1 MAERRISTR
10 VAVVGESEYRA
21 AMRSINTELKNLQSA
36 LDLTE
41 SKYKGNEN
49 SLEALTAKGKDLNN
63 ILAKQKESVAK
74 AEEGLQNAK
83 NAVKSHAEAC
93 AELNAKIEE
102 NNTALK
108 ELKNSSADTTEEE
121 NKLKEANE
129 KLNAELKYH
138 EACIK
143 SAEDGVTK
151 WETDLNKANIALN
164 EAQRAVDS
172 NNAAIEAHEKSTRKD
187 TDAVNALAMAMIASE
202 LKQAIHEIT
211 EALTECVDASVEFE
225 SAMTGVAK
233 TTDMSD
239 DELSAMSEE
248 IKNLATQI
256 PITTTELAGIVETA
270 GQLGIEKDNLIS
282 FATVMANLGV
292 ATNLTSEE
300 AATMLAR
307 FANVTGMA
315 PELYENLGSV
325 IVALGNNFATTE
337 SEIVTMGQRLAAA
350 GELAGLTE
358 PEIMALATA
367 MSSVGIEA
375 EAGGTAM
382 TQTLTAIEKAV
393 VNGGDNLN
401 KFAEISGMSA
411 EQFASTWE
419 NKPIEAIEAFIEGL
433 GKLDEQGESATL
445 VLDEMG
451 LSGVRQSNMLKSLA
465 TASGLLSSAVGTAN
479 IAWAEKNALMKE
491 ASTRYETTESKM
503 TMFKS
508 SVNNLKIAVGDQL
521 TPAIAELADSGTD
534 VVKWATDFVQA
545 NEWLAP
551 TITAVATALGVYTT
565 ALTGFTT
572 IQKILPLI
580 KAFNS
585 ALADNP
591 ATMVAIAIVG
601 LATAIATLVAVMPS
615 ATKEADELYD
625 TLETCNK
632 TLKNAQTE
640 FADTTDEIEAT
651 SKVIDNHIS
660 RLEELNKKTSL
671 TKEEQD
677 EYNGIVAMLQELLP
691 NVGIEMDNTT
701 GKLKT
706 TTEELRL
713 GAQAWEQYAQE
724 QAFATIL
731 AEQKAAL
738 VETQVGL
745 EKARME
751 LEKYHSTA
759 TQGTYDCIA
768 AMEAEQ
774 AAREEL
780 AQAVIDSKGKET
792 EAVTAAR
799 EKAEEATNKTFEV
812 MSQLTESEIQ
822 AAEAMFELQN
832 SMAEAS
838 ASIEE
843 QKAQLAETQGMI
855 DSYKGSLDGAVESS
869 QAMAQSASETKE
881 TFSTLGEGATEGF
894 QQIPEAA
901 NTALS
906 DTKANVE
913 SAKPEI
919 VASVTDMGLQ
929 AATGY
934 EEQLAGMKDSTTQ
947 VLSDVNQTVLGYRS
961 SAYSA
966 GYSVGSG
973 ISQGAAVGVRA
984 YAAQVAA
991 EAAAM
996 VRNAINAANQ
1006 AAQINSPSKLTR
1018 KTGQGLDEGMIYGIR
1033 DLEDEVVAQME
1044 DTMGKVTAVEV
1055 DPPEIPD
1062 NTAQILSMIN
1072 GVSASDD
1079 RLISSID
1086 KLAKAKNRPVNVE
1099 VTQNVYAND
1108 TSYAGQQRE
1117 AKRNMKQVARE
1128 LNR

>member
-1 MAERRISTR
+1 MAERRIATR

-102 NNTALK
+102 NNTALE

-143 SAEDGVTK
+143 SAEEGVTK
-151 WETDLNKANIALN
+151 WETDLNKANITLN
-164 EAQRAVDS
+164 EAQRAVDE
-172 NNAAIEAHEKSTRKD
+172 NNAAIEAHEKGVRQD
-187 TDAVNALAMAMIASE
+187 ADAVNALAAALLASG
-202 LKQAIHEIT
+202 LKKAIHEIT

-225 SAMTGVAK
+225 SAMAGVAK

-411 EQFASTWE
+411 EQFASTWK

-479 IAWAEKNALMKE
+479 TAWAENNALMKE

-503 TMFKS
+503 TMFKN

-521 TPAIAELADSGTD
+521 APAIAELAGSGTD

-551 TITAVATALGVYTT
+551 TLMGVATALGAYSIGL
-565 ALTGFTT
+565 AGFMT
-572 IQKILPLI
+572 IPKILPLI
-580 KAFNS
+580 TAFNS
-585 ALADNP
+585 ALANNP
-591 ATMVAIAIVG
+591 AAIVAIAIVG
-601 LATAIATLVAVMPS
+601 LVTVIGTLAATMPS
-615 ATKEADELYD
+615 ATEKADALRKSMDECAD
-625 TLETCNK
+625 SFEDAEK
-632 TLKNAQTE
+632 TYSSTSKN
-640 FADTTDEIEAT
+640 IEST
-651 SKVIDNHIS
+651 SKVLEAYIS
-660 RLEELNKKTSL
+660 RLEELEGQTEL
-671 TKEEQD
+671 T
-677 EYNGIVAMLQELLP
+677 
-691 NVGIEMDNTT
+691 
-701 GKLKT
+701 
-706 TTEELRL
+706 
-713 GAQAWEQYAQE
+713 
-724 QAFATIL
+724 
-731 AEQKAAL
+731 
-738 VETQVGL
+738 
-745 EKARME
+745 
-751 LEKYHSTA
+751 
-759 TQGTYDCIA
+759 
-768 AMEAEQ
+768 EAEQ
-774 AAREEL
+774 AEYKRLVGEIARIMPEANTAISESTGL
-780 AQAVIDSKGKET
+780 LENGASALRENADEWRNMAQA
-792 EAVTAAR
+792 AA
-799 EKAEEATNKTFEV
+799 
-812 MSQLTESEIQ
+812 ESARIQ
-822 AAEAMFELQN
+822 AMTQDLTDAYIALYEAQDELTVLT
-832 SMAEAS
+832 S
-838 ASIEE
+838 
-843 QKAQLAETQGMI
+843 
-855 DSYKGSLDGAVESS
+855 
-869 QAMAQSASETKE
+869 SASEQTLSYASALQELYTAQANYSEVQKSGNATYYE
-881 TFSTLGEGATEGF
+881 LEAAYQAVEAAQGKVVDSAQGLSREEKLAGQEIAALRDEFATAEAGVATYEERIRILEESTAGVSAATGEAAGNVERFAEGATTANEKLSTLGDGTTENL
-894 QQIPEAA
+894 QQIPEAMG
-901 NTALS
+901 TALS
-906 DTKANVE
+906 DTEVQVE

-919 VASVTDMGLQ
+919 VASVTDMALQ

-934 EEQLAGMKDSTTQ
+934 EEQLAVMKDSTTQ

>member
-1 MAERRISTR
+1 MAERRIATR
-10 VAVVGESEYRA
+10 VAIVGESEYRA
-21 AMRSINTELKNLQSA
+21 AMRTISNELKNLQSA
-36 LDLTE
+36 LALTE

-49 SLEALTAKGKDLNN
+49 SLGALTAKGKDLNA
-63 ILAKQKESVAK
+63 ILAKQQQEVSK

-83 NAVKSHAEAC
+83 NAVKSHTDAC
-93 AELNAKIEE
+93 AELNAQIED
-102 NNTALK
+102 NKATLK
-108 ELKNSSADTTEEE
+108 ELQASSADTTEEE
-121 NKLKEANE
+121 KKLTEANE
-129 KLNAELKYH
+129 KLNKELEFHKAAIKAAE
-138 EACIK
+138 E
-143 SAEDGVTK
+143 GVTR
-151 WETDLNKANIALN
+151 WETDLNNANIALN

-172 NNAAIEAHEKSTRKD
+172 NNAAIEAHEKGVRQD
-187 TDAVNALAMAMIASE
+187 ADAVNALAAAMIASG
-202 LKQAIHEIT
+202 LKKAIHEIT

-225 SAMTGVAK
+225 SAMAGVAK

-239 DELSAMSEE
+239 AELSAMGEE
-248 IKNLATQI
+248 IKNLATEI

-270 GQLGIEKDNLIS
+270 GQLGIEKDNLVS

-325 IVALGNNFATTE
+325 VVALGNNFATTE

-393 VNGGDNLN
+393 ANGGDNLS

-411 EQFASTWE
+411 EQFTSTWE
-419 NKPIEAIEAFIEGL
+419 SKPIEAIEAFIEGL

-465 TASGLLSSAVGTAN
+465 TASGLLSSAVDTAN
-479 IAWAEKNALMKE
+479 TAWVENNALTKE

-503 TMFKS
+503 TMFKN

-521 TPAIAELADSGTD
+521 TPAIANLVDSGTD

-551 TITAVATALGVYTT
+551 TLTGVATALGAYSVGL
-565 ALTGFTT
+565 AGFTT
-572 IQKILPLI
+572 IPKILPLI
-580 KAFNS
+580 QAFNS
-585 ALADNP
+585 ALAKNP
-591 ATMVAIAIVG
+591 AAIVAIAIVG
-601 LATAIATLVAVMPS
+601 LVTAIGTLVAVMPS
-615 ATKEADELYD
+615 ATEKADALRESMDECADSFDEADKTYTD
-625 TLETCNK
+625 TA
-632 TLKNAQTE
+632 KN
-640 FADTTDEIEAT
+640 IGAT
-651 SKVIDNHIS
+651 SKVLETYIS
-660 RLEELNKKTSL
+660 RLEELEGQTELTETEQAEYKRLVGEIARIVPEANTAINETTGLLETGASALRKSADEWRNMAQAAAESARIEAMSQGLTDAYIALNVAQDDLTVATANASGQTLSYATS
-671 TKEEQD
+671 
-677 EYNGIVAMLQELLP
+677 LQELY
-691 NVGIEMDNTT
+691 T
-701 GKLKT
+701 
-706 TTEELRL
+706 
-713 GAQAWEQYAQE
+713 AQANFNEV
-724 QAFATIL
+724 
-731 AEQKAAL
+731 QKSGNASYY
-738 VETQVGL
+738 
-745 EKARME
+745 E
-751 LEKYHSTA
+751 LEAAYQAVEAAQHKVIEASSGLSAEEKLAGQEIASLRDEVAIAEEGVASYEARISILQESM
-759 TQGTYDCIA
+759 QGTSA
-768 AMEAEQ
+768 ATSEAADNVE
-774 AAREEL
+774 RFSE
-780 AQAVIDSKGKET
+780 G
-792 EAVTAAR
+792 
-799 EKAEEATNKTFEV
+799 ATN
-812 MSQLTESEIQ
+812 
-822 AAEAMFELQN
+822 AN
-832 SMAEAS
+832 
-838 ASIEE
+838 
-843 QKAQLAETQGMI
+843 ET
-855 DSYKGSLDGAVESS
+855 L
-869 QAMAQSASETKE
+869 
-881 TFSTLGEGATEGF
+881 STLGDGTTENL
-894 QQIPEAA
+894 QQIPEAMG
-901 NTALS
+901 TALS
-906 DTKANVE
+906 DTEAQVE

-934 EEQLAGMKDSTTQ
+934 EEQLSGMKDSTTQ
-947 VLSDVNQTVLGYRS
+947 VLSDVNQTVLSYRS
-961 SAYSA
+961 SAYSS

-1033 DLEDEVVAQME
+1033 DLEDEVIAQME

-1055 DPPEIPD
+1055 EPPEIPD

-1099 VTQNVYAND
+1099 FTQNVYAND

>member
-1 MAERRISTR
+1 MAERRIATR
-10 VAVVGESEYRA
+10 VAIVGESEYRA
-21 AMRSINTELKNLQSA
+21 AMRTISNELKNLQSA
-36 LDLTE
+36 LQLTE

-49 SLEALTAKGKDLNN
+49 SLEALTAKSKDLNA
-63 ILAKQKESVAK
+63 ILAKQKEKVSE
-74 AEEGLQNAK
+74 AEEGLLNAK
-83 NAVKSHAEAC
+83 NAVKSHTDAC
-93 AELNAKIEE
+93 TELEAKIKE
-102 NNTALK
+102 NNAALK

-138 EACIK
+138 KACIK
-143 SAEDGVTK
+143 SAEEGVTK
-151 WETDLNKANIALN
+151 WETDLNNANIALN
-164 EAQRAVDS
+164 EAQRAVDE
-172 NNAAIEAHEKSTRKD
+172 NNAAIEAHEKGVRQD
-187 TDAVNALAMAMIASE
+187 ADAVNALAAALLASG
-202 LKQAIHEIT
+202 LKKAIHEIT

-225 SAMTGVAK
+225 SAMAGVAK

-239 DELSAMSEE
+239 DELSAMGEE

-270 GQLGIEKDNLIS
+270 GQLGIEKDNLVS

-325 IVALGNNFATTE
+325 VVALGNNFATTE

-393 VNGGDNLN
+393 VNGGDNLK

-411 EQFASTWE
+411 EQFTSTWE
-419 NKPIEAIEAFIEGL
+419 SKPIEAIEAFIEGL

-465 TASGLLSSAVGTAN
+465 TASGLLSSAVDTAN
-479 IAWAEKNALMKE
+479 TAWVENNALMKE
-491 ASTRYETTESKM
+491 ATTRYETTESKM
-503 TMFKS
+503 TMFKN

-534 VVKWATDFVQA
+534 VVKWATEFVQA

-551 TITAVATALGVYTT
+551 TLTGVATALGAYSIGL
-565 ALTGFTT
+565 AGFMT
-572 IQKILPLI
+572 IPKILPLI
-580 KAFNS
+580 TAFNS
-585 ALADNP
+585 ALAANP
-591 ATMVAIAIVG
+591 AGIVAIAILG
-601 LATAIATLVAVMPS
+601 LVTAIGTFAAVMPS

-625 TLETCNK
+625 TLDTCSK
-632 TLKNAQTE
+632 TLKDAQME

-651 SKVIDNHIS
+651 SKVIDSHIS
-660 RLEELNKKTSL
+660 RLEELNEKTSL

-706 TTEELRL
+706 TTDELRL

-751 LEKYHSTA
+751 LEKYQSTA

-780 AQAVIDSKGKET
+780 AQALIDSKGKET

-838 ASIEE
+838 TSIEE
-843 QKAQLAETQGMI
+843 QKVQLQETQEMI
-855 DSYKGSLDGAVESS
+855 DSYKGSLDDAAESS
-869 QAMAQSASETKE
+869 ESMAQSASETKE
-881 TFSTLGEGATEGF
+881 IFSTLGEGAAEGF

-901 NTALS
+901 STAMS

-934 EEQLAGMKDSTTQ
+934 EEQLSGMKDSTTQ

-961 SAYSA
+961 NAYSA

-1055 DPPEIPD
+1055 EPPEIPD
-1062 NTAQILSMIN
+1062 NTAQILSMID

-1099 VTQNVYAND
+1099 FTQNVYAND